1 MKNTKIA
8 ILGGS
13 FDPVHLGHIQL
24 ALQVQKQFD
33 IEHIIFLPCGTPA
46 LKQTCR
52 ASSLHRVNMLKL
64 AIEPYKGF
72 SIDEREIHRDGPSY
86 AIDTLKSFRKEYGSE
101 VSIAFIIGEDAFAA
115 LMRWHQWELLLEY
128 CHIINTSRENLKTPY
143 PQPLKQYIQLYK
155 AHHIDELTSL
165 SHGKIFSMA
174 FTNQPYSSTDIR
186 QALEDKT
193 VINGLSPKVKQ
204 YIIDHQLYNINPH

>member
-1 MKNTKIA
+1 MKNKKIA

-24 ALQVQKQFD
+24 ALLVQKQFD

-52 ASSLHRVNMLKL
+52 APSLHRVNMLKL

-128 CHIINTSRENLKTPY
+128 CHMINTSRENLKTPY
-143 PQPLKQYIQLYK
+143 PEPLRHYIQLHQAQYV
-155 AHHIDELTSL
+155 DELNNVQN
-165 SHGKIFSMA
+165 GKIFSMP
-174 FTNQPYSSTDIR
+174 FPNYPYSSTEIR
-186 QALEDKT
+186 NALKHEIAT
-193 VINGLSPKVKQ
+193 QGLDPKVKQ
-204 YIIDHQLYNINPH
+204 YIIDHQLYRINPH